1 MSSNTPSMPN
11 HSLPTELQDK
21 IAGIFYFTAADGV
34 RGKGLRTHTPNQPP
48 LDASLM
54 TTVFCVITMFNGNTY
69 TGVTSLR
76 SGNVFNEK
84 IATAKAKEKA
94 IRKAIEEYRKQRST

>member
-1 MSSNTPSMPN
+1 MSSNTPHMPN
-11 HSLPTELQDK
+11 HSLPKELEDK
-21 IAGIFYFTAADGV
+21 IAGIFHFTAADGV

-54 TTVFCVITMFNGNTY
+54 TTVFCVVTMLNGNTY

-94 IRKAIEEYRKQRST
+94 MRKAIEEYRKQRST

>member
-1 MSSNTPSMPN
+1 MLKD
-11 HSLPTELQDK
+11 SLPAELQDK
-21 IAGIFYFTAADGV
+21 VAGIFYFTAADGV

-48 LDASLM
+48 LDPALI
-54 TTVFCVITMFNGNTY
+54 TTVFCVITMLNGNTY

-94 IRKAIEEYRKQRST
+94 MRKALEEYRKQRST

>member
-1 MSSNTPSMPN
+1 MSN
-11 HSLPTELQDK
+11 HSLPTELENK

-34 RGKGLRTHTPNQPP
+34 RGKGLRTHVPNQPP

-54 TTVFCVITMFNGNTY
+54 TTVFCVITMLNGNTY
-69 TGVTSLR
+69 TGVTSLH
-76 SGNVFNEK
+76 SGSVFNEK

-94 IRKAIEEYRKQRST
+94 MRKAIEEYRKQRST